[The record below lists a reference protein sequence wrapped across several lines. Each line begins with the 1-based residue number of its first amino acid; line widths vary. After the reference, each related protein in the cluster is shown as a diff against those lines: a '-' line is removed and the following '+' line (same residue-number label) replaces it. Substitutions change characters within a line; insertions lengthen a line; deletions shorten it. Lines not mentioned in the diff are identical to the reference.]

1 MFVQEVSGVIDQLE
15 SERWASRDIKSL
27 IETHTCLSCE
37 HQELLGAYKAKCC
50 ELEALQRDHDS
61 RVLQVHALKRELT
74 AARHLFDTQISHK
87 SLDFKKTK
95 DQTMKQMVLS
105 VAEVEVERAN
115 VEHEATVDVLKGHCN
130 SVIRS
135 IKADEEK
142 SRSGLSLIEMSYF
155 GRAAEI
161 CKSSGLHNIPLNFA
175 IALVDESL
183 STKDDEA
190 LIFAKI
196 LSDQSYNV
204 HQVPHGRRW
213 SEEVKMYYNE
223 RFLGKY
229 SKRAQAMDELNL
241 VVPSASTLAVSDIGC
256 SYMHMWLVNFA
267 LLSTDTS
274 SLYVPTETAEE
285 NKP

>member
-1 MFVQEVSGVIDQLE
+1 VFVQEVSGVINQLE
-15 SERWASRDIKSL
+15 GERWAEFDIKSL
-27 IETHTCLSCE
+27 IESHACLSCE

-74 AARHLFDTQISHK
+74 AARELFETQISHQ
-87 SLDFKKTK
+87 SLDFEAPTGLMMR
-95 DQTMKQMVLS
+95 DALFS

-183 STKDDEA
+183 STKDDET

-213 SEEVKMYYNE
+213 SEEVTMYYNE
-223 RFLGKY
+223 CFLGKY
-229 SKRAQAMDELNL
+229 SKRAQALRELNL
-241 VVPSASTLAVSDIGC
+241 VVPSARTLAVSDISC
-256 SYMHMWLVNFA
+256 SYMHI
-267 LLSTDTS
+267 
-274 SLYVPTETAEE
+274 
-285 NKP
+285 